1 MRLLSPG
8 RIKGSSDAVASLISE
23 FEDEVGMIENRIQN
37 KNAIMNDECI
47 NDSQQY
53 LTDQSY
59 QSGGE
64 SGLPPDW
71 IELEDGGDVYFAN
84 EVTGKI
90 WC

>member
-1 MRLLSPG
+1 
-8 RIKGSSDAVASLISE
+8 
-23 FEDEVGMIENRIQN
+23 
-37 KNAIMNDECI
+37 MNDECI